1 MKNKIWIGS
10 LWCIGGLF
18 FLSGCTTHEMLIP
31 SVGLGDLHFEALDDS
46 EYRILDNVKGT
57 ARGGRILIFLYGD
70 ARGVPKSGSFYPP
83 TSSVLSLGSF
93 RFSLLGQILFSAD
106 GTDPYVR
113 MGIDPEV
120 AAAMYDAIENSPNAD
135 SLILPKVKK
144 TTFQAFFWSNYEVEV
159 EGKAIE
165 ITKDAP

>member
-31 SVGLGDLHFEALDDS
+31 SVGIGDLHFEALDDS

-57 ARGGRILIFLYGD
+57 ARGGRILIFAYGD
-70 ARGVPKSGSFYPP
+70 AMEYKSGSFYPP
-83 TSSVLSLGSF
+83 TSSVLSLGLF
-93 RFSLLGQILFSAD
+93 RFWFSAD

-120 AAAMYDAIENSPNAD
+120 AAAMYDAIENSSNAD